1 MVFFTMKKILVA
13 VLMLCSLSAAKAQI
27 AGLSTYSVLDMP
39 SSARIAG
46 LGFDY
51 LSLYDDDIALTLD
64 NPSLISPQTCP
75 QLSVGLVNLFA
86 GTTFGSVAYSH
97 KFKHLGAFTFGL
109 RYDSYG
115 QFQGYDEYEQP
126 TGTFSAADYVMSI
139 GWGRAIDD
147 HVTIGANFKPILSHY
162 EEYTA
167 FAFGID
173 LAASYFSTDK
183 SFVLTVMGRN
193 IGAQIFT
200 FDNVTERLPFELSL
214 AGSYK
219 LKDAPFR
226 LFFAINK
233 LQKWDLTYEDPLNPS
248 STTDPFTGEV
258 LTKSPLATFADKAFR
273 HLGVGIEL
281 NIRNAFYAT
290 LGYSYRQMVEMKAA
304 ETFNLSGFSFGFG
317 LNIKGIK
324 ICYARNNYHLVQA
337 PNFISVTTSLER
349 FFR

>member
-1 MVFFTMKKILVA
+1 MVFSDMKRLSVVLLFLLSFAA
-13 VLMLCSLSAAKAQI
+13 VQAQI

-39 SSARIAG
+39 SSARNAG

-64 NPSLISPQTCP
+64 NPSLISPRTSN
-75 QLSVGLVNLFA
+75 QLSVGLVSLFA
-86 GTTFGSVAYSH
+86 GSTFGSVAYSH
-97 KFKHLGAFTFGL
+97 SFKHLGAFTFGL

-126 TGTFSAADYVMSI
+126 IGSFSAADYVMSI
-139 GWGRAIDD
+139 GWGRAIDEN
-147 HVTIGANFKPILSHY
+147 VAIGANFKPILSHY

-173 LAASYFSTDK
+173 LAATYFSADR
-183 SFVLTVMGRN
+183 SFALTVMGRN

-214 AGSYK
+214 SGSYK

-226 LFFAINK
+226 LFFALNE
-233 LQKWDLTYEDPLNPS
+233 LQTWDLNYEDPLNPS
-248 STTDPFTGEV
+248 STTDPFTGQN

-281 NIRNAFYAT
+281 NIGKAFYAT

-304 ETFNLSGFSFGFG
+304 ETFNLSGFSFGLG
-317 LNIKGIK
+317 LNVKGFK
-324 ICYARNNYHLVQA
+324 ISYARNNYHLVQA

>member
-1 MVFFTMKKILVA
+1 MKKLFAAILLLFA
-13 VLMLCSLSAAKAQI
+13 LSAAHAQI
-27 AGLSTYSVLDMP
+27 AGMTAYSVLDMP

-51 LSLYDDDIALTLD
+51 LSIYDDDVALTLD
-64 NPSLISPQTCP
+64 NPSLISPRVSN
-75 QLSVGLVNLFA
+75 QLTVGFVNLFA
-86 GTTFGSVAYSH
+86 GANFGSVAYSH
-97 KFKHLGAFTFGL
+97 DFKHLGAFTFGL
-109 RYDSYG
+109 QFDSYG

-147 HVTIGANFKPILSHY
+147 NVTIGANFKPILSHY
-162 EEYTA
+162 ETYTA

-173 LAASYFSTDK
+173 LAASYFSTDR
-183 SFVLTVMGRN
+183 SFALTLIGRN
-193 IGAQIFT
+193 IGAQVFT
-200 FDNVTERLPFELSL
+200 FDGNTERLPFELSL

-226 LFFAINK
+226 LYFALNE
-233 LQKWDLTYEDPLNPS
+233 LQQWDLTYEDELNPS
-248 STTDPFTGEV
+248 ATTDPFTGEV
-258 LTKSPLATFADKAFR
+258 VSRSAISTFADKAFR

-281 NIRNAFYAT
+281 SIRKAFFAT
-290 LGYSYRQMVEMKAA
+290 VGYNYRQMAEMRAA

-317 LNIKGIK
+317 INVKGFK
-324 ICYARNNYHLVQA
+324 ICYARNNYHLTQA
-337 PNFISVTTSLER
+337 PNYISVTTSLDR